1 MTASGAVDEKVNSK
15 RYKCH
20 RWELYNPNERKTPE
34 SRSSKVVFKQ
44 KEKGEVKLA
53 AGTAAVMKKK
63 VMAIRV
69 DTLPDRAALG
79 YRGATRSGM
88 ASCSAEEYR

>member
-1 MTASGAVDEKVNSK
+1 M
-15 RYKCH
+15 
-20 RWELYNPNERKTPE
+20 
-34 SRSSKVVFKQ
+34 
-44 KEKGEVKLA
+44 KLA

-88 ASCSAEEYR
+88 ACCSAEENR